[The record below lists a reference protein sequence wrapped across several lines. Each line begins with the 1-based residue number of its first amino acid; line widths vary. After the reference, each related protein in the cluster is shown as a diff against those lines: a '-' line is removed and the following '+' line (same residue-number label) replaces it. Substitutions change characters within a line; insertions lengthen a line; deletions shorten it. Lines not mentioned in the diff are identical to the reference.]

1 MQGVG
6 DPTLRQVAITLP
18 LWGFLLSMELHNYT
32 NRFGLTRKF
41 PPTGSWV
48 EWKVPETFGA
58 EVLTERSGSLGAHLS
73 RLYLIPPA
81 PPILLQFPVHHE
93 VKSLLGPTFSLPWS
107 SMAPRNKGLCHN
119 TVSLKPS
126 VASLLA
132 FCYSEVLQCNRHNE
146 EKQPPYILPRSTWT
160 FESLNSNP
168 VLFVGSH

>member
-1 MQGVG
+1 
-6 DPTLRQVAITLP
+6 
-18 LWGFLLSMELHNYT
+18 MELHNYT

-93 VKSLLGPTFSLPWS
+93 VKTSSLPCT
-107 SMAPRNKGLCHN
+107 L
-119 TVSLKPS
+119 
-126 VASLLA
+126 VAMVMCLP
-132 FCYSEVLQCNRHNE
+132 
-146 EKQPPYILPRSTWT
+146 KYIGTTIPD
-160 FESLNSNP
+160 
-168 VLFVGSH
+168 